1 MTFSVIF
8 VMPMTKML
16 TGYGLCCWVAIDL
29 VKCYHISTCPIT
41 PSDGM
46 DLFKDPTTYLK
57 EFTVTYL
64 PKWNCSDGISDR
76 LFIHN
81 CDNNWKHLWQI
92 PTPPIHTLVSLLSLL
107 PPLWHMLNFVSLH
120 LSHVPSC
127 GCTWSS
133 QEKKQNSYHDETWPH
148 FPTFW
153 HTTDIWRAQWYIGL
167 ELSLSRAKQV
177 LVLPWV
183 PNTLGVTVWLEFSTK
198 CVILYC

>member
-92 PTPPIHTLVSLLSLL
+92 LTPPIHTLVSLLSLL

-133 QEKKQNSYHDETWPH
+133 QEKKTKQLPRWNLTPLSYLLTHHRYLKGPVIHRSGAFTVQSQASPC
-148 FPTFW
+148 
-153 HTTDIWRAQWYIGL
+153 A
-167 ELSLSRAKQV
+167 SLS
-177 LVLPWV
+177 
-183 PNTLGVTVWLEFSTK
+183 T
-198 CVILYC
+198 